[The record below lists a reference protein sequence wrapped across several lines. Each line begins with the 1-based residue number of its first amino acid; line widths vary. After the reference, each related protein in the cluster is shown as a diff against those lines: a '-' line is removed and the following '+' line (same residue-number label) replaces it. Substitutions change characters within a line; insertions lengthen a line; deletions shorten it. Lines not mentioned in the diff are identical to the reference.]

1 MTPEEQKKLGERA
14 VRSLLGR
21 RGDNSNVKTAQ
32 QASEDLKNNGMGPP
46 RYR

>member
-21 RGDNSNVKTAQ
+21 RGNNSNMKTAQ
-32 QASEDLKNNGMGPP
+32 QANEDLRNNGYNNT
-46 RYR
+46 RAR

>member
-21 RGDNSNVKTAQ
+21 RDSNNNKTAQ
-32 QASEDLKNNGMGPP
+32 QLSEELKHTAHDHT
-46 RYR
+46 RAR